1 MHIIKKSLQISSK
14 GYKRI
19 LMQLQAGGGKA
30 RLIGGCVRDALLNKA
45 SYDID
50 IATSLLPNEVINILS
65 KAGIKV
71 IPTGIKFGTVTA
83 ILNKEKFEITTL
95 RKDIDC
101 NGRHA
106 KVLFTDDFAE
116 DAARRDFTINAL
128 SYCPFEN
135 EIYDYFNGLLDLKL
149 KKVIFI
155 GQASQRIK
163 EDYLRI
169 LRFFRFSSYYAD
181 HIDNEGLKACEDL
194 QDGLKILSRERI
206 KSEMD
211 KVIISTNA
219 SKVLETMFTCGIL
232 PLIFSV
238 KYYESKFLEQANFFK
253 LQLSTHYALLFYK
266 LENLKFNTLISWK
279 YSKQETTA
287 ILSIINFINLS
298 PITEF
303 DMKKIWLENMDYKE
317 YLFAAHIIDKLDLP
331 HIQRFIDKYDKL
343 QRLNFPVTGHD
354 LLRMKIENKEIGKQ
368 LEHLKNIWLE
378 NDFAQT
384 KLELLDIL
392 KKDNY
397 IA

>member
-14 GYKRI
+14 SYKRI
-19 LMQLQAGGGKA
+19 LAQLQAGGGKA

-135 EIYDYFNGLLDLKL
+135 KIYDYFNGLLDLKL

-181 HIDNEGLKACEDL
+181 HIDNEGLKACENL

-219 SKVLETMFTCGIL
+219 SKVLERMFTCEIL

-238 KYYESKFLEQANFFK
+238 KYYESKLFEQANFFK
-253 LQLSTHYALLFYK
+253 LQLSTRYAFLFYK

-287 ILSIINFINLS
+287 ILSIINFINLYQ
-298 PITEF
+298 ITEF
-303 DMKKIWLENMDYKE
+303 DMKKIWLENTDYKE

-354 LLRMKIENKEIGKQ
+354 LLRMNIENKEIGKQ

-392 KKDNY
+392 KK
-397 IA
+397 